1 MSNLD
6 SINYL
11 VFSLLFLIND
21 HLHLKKSWSYATAE
35 TVVVAVAKLPK
46 SFFVAVAS
54 DSEPVIVTPDPKLP
68 VTSLKVNK
76 PLSLSNDTKV
86 PETVVEPSSLIPV
99 IVSLV
104 CKCTWF
110 TCYNKFTIHR

>member
-1 MSNLD
+1 MPE
-6 SINYL
+6 
-11 VFSLLFLIND
+11 VV
-21 HLHLKKSWSYATAE
+21 ATAE
-35 TVVVAVAKLPK
+35 TVVVAVAKLPAWI
-46 SFFVAVAS
+46 VAVAS

-68 VTSLKVNK
+68 VRSLNVIK

-104 CKCTWF
+104 VNVPETPV
-110 TCYNKFTIHR
+110 TIN